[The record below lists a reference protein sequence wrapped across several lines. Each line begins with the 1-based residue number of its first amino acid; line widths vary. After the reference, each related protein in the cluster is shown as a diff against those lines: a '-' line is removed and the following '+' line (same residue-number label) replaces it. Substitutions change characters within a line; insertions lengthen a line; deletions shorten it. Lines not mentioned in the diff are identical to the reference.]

1 MALTEPGDELQRL
14 ATEVAELRDLFQ
26 RRLLDDRSKQVMY
39 DELYGQLKFAQQ
51 GLAEQFIAP
60 MVRELLLVVDRLDS
74 LTAAVPNESADLLDS
89 VRAELLEVLLR
100 RGLRTVDAEGE
111 AFDPR
116 LHEAVERTPVTDE
129 AQVGRVLAV
138 RRPGYQLEDRL
149 LRPAQVSVGYRAN
162 A

>member
-1 MALTEPGDELQRL
+1 MTAEPGDPIQQL
-14 ATEVAELRDLFQ
+14 ANEVAALRDLFQ
-26 RRLLDDRSKQVMY
+26 RRLLDDRAKQTMY

-60 MVRELLLVVDRLDS
+60 MVRELLLVVDRLDG
-74 LTAAVPNESADLLDS
+74 LAAAVPGESADLLES

-100 RGLRTVDAEGE
+100 RGLRTVDAEGQ

-116 LHEAVERTPVTDE
+116 LHEAVERLPVTDD
-129 AQVGRVLAV
+129 AQVGQVLAV

-149 LRPAQVSVGYRAN
+149 LRPAQVSVGYKS
-162 A
+162 

>member
-1 MALTEPGDELQRL
+1 MTDDVRQL

-26 RRLLDDRSKQVMY
+26 RRLLDDRAKQTMY

-51 GLAEQFIAP
+51 GLAEQFVAP
-60 MVRELLLVVDRLDS
+60 MVRELLLVVDRLDA
-74 LTAAVPNESADLLDS
+74 LAAAVPDESAELLDS

-100 RGLRTVDAEGE
+100 RGLRTIDAEGQ

-116 LHEAVERTPVTDE
+116 QHEAVERVPVTDD
-129 AQVGRVLAV
+129 AQVGQVLSV

-149 LRPAQVSVGYRAN
+149 LRPAQVSVGYRA
-162 A
+162 